1 MNEFHI
7 SAAQKQL
14 SLRLTCYDGDNEYS
28 NPNEIPSPM
37 NRLVVIGDGMKIEQ
51 VMRNLLSNAIKFSPT
66 ERSIHVDAS
75 WMIDEESVLETI
87 TENYTTKHRG
97 RRLASIQQTKKN
109 KRKDDTSQSIVI
121 TKTKEE
127 VTVASKGHI
136 KLTIRDEGAGLTT
149 TQISQI
155 FEENAQFNANELQGG
170 QGCGL
175 GLYIAEGIV
184 DHHNGHIKVSSDGLG
199 EGSTFTITLPLYEV
213 LSAGN
218 QSYNTTQFD
227 STTRTTL
234 ISPGDASL
242 SVDEDQGLVYPTGT
256 NPHAPL
262 FDTPI
267 DEEHGMVT
275 ASVDPATASPR
286 PVSPNTETTKDENRQ
301 LKILI
306 VDDSITNRK
315 LLARVLKNHGHDC
328 DLAENGLE
336 AVQIMSEKK

>member
-1 MNEFHI
+1 
-7 SAAQKQL
+7 
-14 SLRLTCYDGDNEYS
+14 
-28 NPNEIPSPM
+28 
-37 NRLVVIGDGMKIEQ
+37 VIGDGMKIEQ

-87 TENYTTKHRG
+87 TENFTTKHRG